1 MSLKLYYRCRTLTYR
16 YGAVCV
22 SNSTKGAICFA
33 FINICCGFGYINA
46 LLFFQQTLYNEIA

>member
-22 SNSTKGAICFA
+22 GNSTKGAICFG
-33 FINICCGFGYINA
+33 FVNISCGFWYINA
-46 LLFFQQTLYNEIA
+46 LLFFQKTVYNVIA